1 MIEYTKIQTIFKRD
15 MSVKGAPIIP
25 GAYTMPEF
33 EYLKDNVWVFT
44 EKVDGTNV
52 RVAWDGEQRVF
63 GGRTDNAQKSTF
75 LLSHLQQLFPDRE
88 AFVQHFPLV
97 LGSQT
102 DVILFGEGYGAKIQK
117 GGGNYIPNG
126 VGFILFDVLVGDWWL
141 RREDVEDVAA
151 HFGLRTVPIVGD
163 GTLADATKMVQD
175 GFLSAWGNF
184 PAEGLV
190 LRPKVE
196 LRTRAGHRLITK
208 LKTRDFLRT

>member
-1 MIEYTKIQTIFKRD
+1 MA
-15 MSVKGAPIIP
+15 VKGAPVIL

-33 EYLKDNVWVFT
+33 EYLKDNAWVFT

-52 RVAWDGEQRVF
+52 RVAWDGEQRIF
-63 GGRTDNAQKSTF
+63 GGRTDNAQMPTF

-88 AFVQHFPLV
+88 MFAQHFPPV
-97 LGSQT
+97 VGSQT
-102 DVILFGEGYGAKIQK
+102 NVILFGEGYGARIQK

-126 VGFILFDVLVGDWWL
+126 VGFVLFDVLVGDWWL

-151 HFGLRTVPIVGD
+151 HFGLKTVPIVGE
-163 GTLADATKMVQD
+163 GTLATAVEVVRR
-175 GFLSAWGNF
+175 GFDSWWGNF

-196 LRTRAGHRLITK
+196 LRTRAGYRLITK
-208 LKTRDFLRT
+208 LKTRDFIRS